1 MRQAPIKKTG
11 GMPANVSGLRAMI
24 LGVNTHTTPT
34 IKKSVSIP
42 ASLYVWACKRAK
54 QQGHENVSRVVREG
68 IECLMAKQRA

>member
-1 MRQAPIKKTG
+1 MRQAPRKKDECGT
-11 GMPANVSGLRAMI
+11 ANVRGLRAMI